1 MSETVGTVLS
11 ATKQQPEDRGW
22 GGGRGERGSEGRE
35 RTCGREGG
43 GGARGGVAGEG
54 LGSIPFMEQI
64 RFVKG
69 FSLAQEFSFLCI
81 SKYYKILSYGRQ
93 RMCFYEIQ
101 DFIYKKRHAKY
112 LVSNFS
118 R

>member
-1 MSETVGTVLS
+1 V
-11 ATKQQPEDRGW
+11 
-22 GGGRGERGSEGRE
+22 GGRGERGSEGRE

-93 RMCFYEIQ
+93 S
-101 DFIYKKRHAKY
+101 KNV
-112 LVSNFS
+112 LL
-118 R
+118 